1 MKNMISL
8 DNGRTWMTA
17 AEAMDEI
24 NERNLW
30 DVIVEMMDDEIREAV
45 NADLAPCTEEE
56 FLAEYL
62 RRADEGLIIG

>member
-17 AEAMDEI
+17 DEAIEEI
-24 NERNLW
+24 NARSLW
-30 DVIVEMMDDEIREAV
+30 DAVVDMMDDETREAV
-45 NADLAPCTEEE
+45 HNDIAPCTDAE

-62 RRADEGLIIG
+62 SRAEDGLVIG

>member
-17 AEAMDEI
+17 EEAMDEI

-30 DVIVEMMDDEIREAV
+30 DVIVNMMDDDIREAV
-45 NADLAPCTEEE
+45 NADLAPCTDEE
-56 FLAEYL
+56 FLADYL
-62 RRADEGLIIG
+62 RRADDGLIIG